1 MAINTKQ
8 PPAGMVSIAIVG
20 ALQEANKCLRF
31 PKQTR
36 KLELFFGWVKI
47 FMAAPPMTIVA
58 SPTMHVVPL
67 ENMPISGSRRDP
79 NQNAPPR

>member
-31 PKQTR
+31 PKQKR
-36 KLELFFGWVKI
+36 ILV
-47 FMAAPPMTIVA
+47 
-58 SPTMHVVPL
+58 
-67 ENMPISGSRRDP
+67 
-79 NQNAPPR
+79 